1 MLENKNSHIIYN
13 NKGRLFSN
21 LCPKVKL
28 PSIFAYARWRL
39 KSGRPKW
46 PKSVPSEYSDQ
57 SPPDRVYGN
66 EIRLSFIGHGTFLIQ
81 TAGINIITDPVYSKR
96 CSPFS
101 FLGPKRIAEPGIM
114 LNKLPKIDVVLV
126 SHNHYDHM
134 DIKTLKLLYKAHNP
148 KIFTP
153 IGNKDA
159 IKKSIRHADV
169 ESLNWYENLELTTG
183 IKVHLEPAQHWSARG
198 LFDVNKA
205 LWGTFIFE
213 TPAGQILFIGDT
225 GYNQEMFC
233 NIARKFSNIRLSI
246 IPIGAYEPRWL
257 MQPVHMNPA
266 DSVQAHIDLR
276 SKYSV
281 ASHFATFQLAGES
294 YDMPIKDL
302 ELAKR
307 QLKVDS
313 FEALKIGQ
321 FLTLL

>member
-1 MLENKNSHIIYN
+1 MSENKNAHIIYN
-13 NKGRLFSN
+13 HKGRIFRN
-21 LCPKVKL
+21 LCPEVKL
-28 PSIFAYARWRL
+28 PSIFSYAKWRL
-39 KSGRPKW
+39 RAGRPKW
-46 PKSVPSEYSDQ
+46 PKSVPSEYKDD
-57 SPPDRVYGN
+57 SPPERVYGN

-81 TAGINIITDPVYSKR
+81 TEGINIITDPVYSKR

-101 FLGPKRIAEPGIM
+101 FLGPKRIAEPGIP
-114 LNKLPKIDVVLV
+114 LSKLPKIDVVLV

-134 DIKTLKLLYKAHNP
+134 DIKTLKFLSQAYNP

-153 IGNKDA
+153 IGNKDT

-169 ESLNWYENLELTTG
+169 ESLNWYESLEFKTG

-198 LFDVNKA
+198 IFDVNKA

-225 GYNQEMFC
+225 GYNQEMFQ
-233 NIARKFSNIRLSI
+233 NIAKKFSNIRLSLV
-246 IPIGAYEPRWL
+246 PIGAYEPRWL
-257 MQPVHMNPA
+257 MKSVHMNPE
-266 DSVQAHIDLR
+266 DSVKAHIDLG

-294 YDMPIKDL
+294 YDMPMNDL
-302 ELAKR
+302 EIAKKE
-307 QLKVDS
+307 LKVDN

-321 FLTLL
+321 FLKLL